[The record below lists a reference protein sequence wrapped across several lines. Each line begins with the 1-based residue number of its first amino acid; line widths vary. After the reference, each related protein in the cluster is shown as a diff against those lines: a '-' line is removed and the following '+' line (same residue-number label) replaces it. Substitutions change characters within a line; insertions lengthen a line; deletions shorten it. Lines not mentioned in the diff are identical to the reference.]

1 MLALYALEKSCQKYQ
16 QKPEKETGTTG
27 VRERGSEWGVW
38 KQNTMCVSFFFGFVF
53 VSFSAFFVGLGS
65 ILNSFRLFFRV
76 DKVGWLRGMWEGM
89 GGSFGACEAGNV
101 IAYAFFFCVA
111 LFVFVGNLSFVVL
124 VFSGFY
130 FCVYKKAL
138 LLFPHAHTFV
148 RYATLHPFSFSLF
161 LLYFL
166 FLCRLRCWI
175 FPLCL
180 YNINQNEKKMKH

>member
-101 IAYAFFFCVA
+101 IAYAFFFVWRF
-111 LFVFVGNLSFVVL
+111 LFLWGISRLWFWFFRVFIFAFIKKLS
-124 VFSGFY
+124 
-130 FCVYKKAL
+130 

-180 YNINQNEKKMKH
+180 YNINQNE

>member
-166 FLCRLRCWI
+166 FFVSIALL
-175 FPLCL
+175 
-180 YNINQNEKKMKH
+180 NISTLFI